1 MGTMSVFRVFIGL
14 ALIGLLSMGMTC
26 PGIDANPEPN
36 AKCVKQYTKCQLP
49 SGPLGVCD
57 IGKCSPG
64 ETPPCLLCM
73 PQH

>member
-1 MGTMSVFRVFIGL
+1 MGNMSVFRVYTGL
-14 ALIGLLSMGMTC
+14 ALIGLLTMGMTC
-26 PGIDANPEPN
+26 PGIEANPKSKTDCN
-36 AKCVKQYTKCQLP
+36 VQYGKCQLP

-64 ETPPCLLCM
+64 ETPPCLVCI